1 VTGLEH
7 VSYSS
12 LSLPSASAWDTPDVP
27 VVKTGHWIHSSIYP
41 FGLTSHFKDY
51 MEMTTRDAFSV
62 VGTANH
68 EDFFEPWSC
77 TSMHQQRSLESR
89 HTPTTPHITLHL
101 AVDGTK
107 KPHPGKA
114 TKKKH
119 PRLGIF
125 LFKTNHVVIQNLYRS
140 STSIFVSIYSI
151 QARRTGFA
159 ALKWPAISG
168 ERRV

>member
-41 FGLTSHFKDY
+41 FGLTSHFKDS

-89 HTPTTPHITLHL
+89 HTPPRHTSHYTLPWTAPKNPTLEKRQRKSTPALEFFSSKQIMSLYKTCTDLLHL
-101 AVDGTK
+101 SS
-107 KPHPGKA
+107 
-114 TKKKH
+114 
-119 PRLGIF
+119 F
-125 LFKTNHVVIQNLYRS
+125 L
-140 STSIFVSIYSI
+140 STPSK
-151 QARRTGFA
+151 QGAQDLQR
-159 ALKWPAISG
+159 
-168 ERRV
+168 